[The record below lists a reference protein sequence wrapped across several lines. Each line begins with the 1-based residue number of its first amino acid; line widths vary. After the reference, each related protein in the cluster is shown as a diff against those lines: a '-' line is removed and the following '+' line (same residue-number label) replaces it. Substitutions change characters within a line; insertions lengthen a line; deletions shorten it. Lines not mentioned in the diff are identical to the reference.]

1 MEQVNVDGN
10 EMIRKHYHEN
20 GQLQTDINRTVTPSI
35 VKNWD
40 QNGDLIS
47 CKCFDKDRNEIECEE
62 E

>member
-47 CKCFDKDRNEIECEE
+47 CKCFDK
-62 E
+62 